1 MVQPFNRESQR
12 VQFAC
17 AAILRGVCGQFE
29 AAAQDISM
37 TGVRV
42 RVARETLKLD
52 KEARFGAAAACVQNR
67 IGSRFFVDLVP
78 DHGTSPVCRA
88 VVLVRL
94 VQTDGGDECLD
105 LGCRFEVP
113 LGPVEWKALKVDLPE
128 SVEQVVRQRACW
140 DEGERPRIDPRVL
153 NGTVEFLFDP
163 PEEADGLGA
172 PAGGAEG
179 EASLRVVLHS
189 AIHAGAE
196 PLVCVAEDLS
206 VTSVQ
211 LRISGAAVSEW
222 MSGGCDAA
230 TAAQALAEQLGEWP
244 EMEVVGGAQRLWRG
258 AGRVYDV
265 EVGEAPS
272 HDLRVRL
279 TLSRRLQPA
288 ELERLRT

>member
-12 VQFAC
+12 VQLTC
-17 AAILRGVCGQFE
+17 AANLRGVCGQFE
-29 AAAQDISM
+29 ATVQDISM

-42 RVARETLKLD
+42 RVSRETLKLD
-52 KEARFGAAAACVQNR
+52 RDARFGPAAACVQNR

-78 DHGTSPVCRA
+78 EHGGAPVCRA

-94 VQTDGGDECLD
+94 VRADGGDECLD
-105 LGCRFEVP
+105 LGCLFEVP
-113 LGPVEWKALKVDLPE
+113 LGPVELKALKVDLPE
-128 SVEQVVRQRACW
+128 SVEHVVRERACW
-140 DEGERPRIDPRVL
+140 DEGERPRIDPSVL
-153 NGTVEFLFDP
+153 NGTVEFLFDL
-163 PEEADGLGA
+163 PEEGGGLGA
-172 PAGGAEG
+172 PAEG

-196 PLVCVAEDLS
+196 PLVGVAEDMC

-211 LRISGAAVSEW
+211 LRIPGAAVSGW

-230 TAAQALAEQLGEWP
+230 AATQALAEQLGEWP
-244 EMEVVGGAQRLWRG
+244 ELEVVGGAQRLWRG
-258 AGRVYDV
+258 AGRIYDV

-272 HDLRVRL
+272 HDLRMRL

-288 ELERLRT
+288 ELERLRA